1 MTGQYPRLRARTRR
15 RKNGKVVVY
24 YFYDA
29 TAEGGGEV
37 ALGTDYAKAIA
48 RWQEITDRGTA
59 APVITGTLE
68 EAFARWELEVL
79 PNYDS
84 PETRRGYT
92 KNLRMM
98 RPAFS
103 EATWDQV
110 DLPTIKAYLKKRT
123 AKTQGNRE
131 MALLSVIWNWARGE
145 GLVSLPWPAAGME
158 RSKWKNKEKPRKMK
172 VDDAVYAAIYTEAS
186 QHIKD
191 CMDLGSVTG
200 MRLTDCI
207 TVLMPRGAVLE
218 LEASKTGKEAEWEL
232 NLSQVLPGLVERRKA
247 LGAPHLMLL
256 SLPNG
261 RPVTQSALRYGW
273 DTARAI
279 AAQKADE
286 RGDAE
291 LAAAIRALYLRDMR
305 KRAAQKAGSLE
316 AAAELLQHSDK
327 RLTER
332 HYGGVRRLKPT
343 G

>member
-24 YFYDA
+24 YFFDA
-29 TAEGGGEV
+29 TAEGNSEIP
-37 ALGTDYAKAIA
+37 LGTDYTKAIA
-48 RWQEITDRGTA
+48 RWQEITERGTSE
-59 APVITGTLE
+59 PSTVGTLE
-68 EAFARWELEVL
+68 EAFSKWEAEAL
-79 PNYDS
+79 PGYS
-84 PETRRGYT
+84 SAETKRGYA
-92 KNLRMM
+92 KSLRMM
-98 RPAFS
+98 RPAFA

-110 DLPTIKAYLKKRT
+110 DMPAIKAYLKKRT

-172 VDDAVYAAIYTEAS
+172 VGDAVYAAIYAEAA

-232 NLSQVLPGLVERRKA
+232 NLSTVLPGLVERRKA

-256 SLPNG
+256 SLPSG
-261 RPVTQSALRYGW
+261 RPVTPAALRYGW

-279 AAQKADE
+279 AAQKAAE
-286 RGDAE
+286 AGDDE
-291 LAAAIRALYLRDMR
+291 LAQAIRALYLRDMR

-332 HYGGVRRLKPT
+332 HYGGVRRLKPA

>member
-24 YFYDA
+24 YYYDA
-29 TAEGGGEV
+29 TAEGGGEI
-37 ALGTDYAKAIA
+37 ALGTDYAKAVA
-48 RWQEITDRGTA
+48 RWQEINERGTA
-59 APVITGTLE
+59 EPTTAGTLE
-68 EAFARWELEVL
+68 EAFAQWEAEVL
-79 PNYDS
+79 PGYTS
-84 PETRRGYT
+84 AETRRGYT
-92 KNLRMM
+92 KSLRMM

-110 DLPTIKAYLKKRT
+110 DMPTIKAYLKART

-145 GLVSLPWPAAGME
+145 GLVSLPWPASGME
-158 RSKWKNKEKPRKMK
+158 RSRWKNKEKPRRMK
-172 VDDAVYAAIYTEAS
+172 VPDAVYSAIYEEAA

-207 TVLMPRGAVLE
+207 AVLMPRGAVLE

-232 NLSQVLPGLVERRKA
+232 NLSAVLPGLVERRKA

-256 SLPNG
+256 SLSNG
-261 RPVTQSALRYGW
+261 RPVTPSALRYGW

-286 RGDAE
+286 RGEVE

-316 AAAELLQHSDK
+316 DAADLLQHSDK
-327 RLTER
+327 RTTER
-332 HYGGVRRLKPT
+332 HYGGVRRLKPS

>member
-24 YFYDA
+24 YFFDA
-29 TAEGGGEV
+29 TAEGNGEIP
-37 ALGTDYAKAIA
+37 LGTDYAKAIA
-48 RWQEITDRGTA
+48 RWQEITERGTA
-59 APVITGTLE
+59 VPSTAGTLE
-68 EAFARWELEVL
+68 EAFAQWEREVL
-79 PNYDS
+79 PTYTS
-84 PETRRGYT
+84 AETKRGYA
-92 KNLRMM
+92 KSLRMM
-98 RPAFS
+98 RPAFGP
-103 EATWDQV
+103 ATWDQV

-145 GLVSLPWPAAGME
+145 GLTALPWPAAGME
-158 RSKWKNKEKPRKMK
+158 RSKWKNKESARKMK
-172 VDDAVYAAIYTEAS
+172 VADEVYTAIYAEAA

-191 CMDLGSVTG
+191 CMDLGSATG

-207 TVLMPRGAVLE
+207 TVLMPKGHILT
-218 LEASKTGKEAEWEL
+218 LEASKTGKEAEWDL

-261 RPVTQSALRYGW
+261 RPVTQAALRYGW

-279 AAQKADE
+279 AAQKADD
-286 RGDAE
+286 RGEKEFAE
-291 LAAAIRALYLRDMR
+291 AIRALYLRDMR

-316 AAAELLQHSDK
+316 AASELLQHSDK
-327 RLTER
+327 RITEK

>member
-1 MTGQYPRLRARTRR
+1 MTGTYPRLRARTRY
-15 RKNGKVVVY
+15 RKNGKVVAY

-29 TAEGGGEV
+29 TAEGAGEI
-37 ALGTDYAKAIA
+37 ALGTDFDKAVA
-48 RWQEITDRGTA
+48 RWAEINERGTA
-59 APVITGTLE
+59 TPTTQGTLE
-68 EAFARWELEVL
+68 EAFAQWEAEAL
-79 PNYDS
+79 PNYTS
-84 PETRRGYT
+84 AETRRGYA
-92 KNLRMM
+92 KSLRMM
-98 RPAFS
+98 RPAFA

-145 GLVSLPWPAAGME
+145 GFVTLPWPAAGME
-158 RSKWKNKEKPRKMK
+158 RSKWKNKENARKMK
-172 VDDAVYAAIYTEAS
+172 VHDAVYTAIYAEAA

-207 TVLMPRGAVLE
+207 SVLIPRGGVLS

-232 NLSQVLPGLVERRKA
+232 NLSAVLPGLVERRKA
-247 LGAPHLMLL
+247 LGASHLMLL
-256 SLPNG
+256 STAKG
-261 RPVTQSALRYGW
+261 RPVTHAALRYGW

-286 RGDAE
+286 RGEHE

-316 AAAELLQHSDK
+316 EAAELLQHSDK
-327 RLTER
+327 RITEK

>member
-29 TAEGGGEV
+29 TADGNGEIP
-37 ALGTDYAKAIA
+37 LGTDYTKAVA
-48 RWQEITDRGTA
+48 RWKEITEHGTSEPA
-59 APVITGTLE
+59 TTGTLE
-68 EAFARWELEVL
+68 EAFARWEAEVL
-79 PNYDS
+79 PGYS
-84 PETRRGYT
+84 SAETKRGYT
-92 KNLRMM
+92 KSLRMM
-98 RPAFS
+98 RPALK

-172 VDDAVYAAIYTEAS
+172 VEDAVYAAIYAEAA

-207 TVLMPRGAVLE
+207 AVLMPRGAVLT
-218 LEASKTGKEAEWEL
+218 LEASKTGKEAEWDL

-261 RPVTQSALRYGW
+261 RPVTQAALRYGW

-279 AAQKADE
+279 AAQKAEE
-286 RGDAE
+286 REDAE
-291 LAAAIRALYLRDMR
+291 LADAIKALYLRDMR

-332 HYGGVRRLKPT
+332 HYGGVRKLKPT

>member
-1 MTGQYPRLRARTRR
+1 MTGTHPRLRARTRR

-29 TAEGGGEV
+29 TAEGGGEI
-37 ALGTDYAKAIA
+37 ALGTDYAQAVA
-48 RWQEITDRGTA
+48 RWTEINERGTTE
-59 APVITGTLE
+59 PTTTGTLE
-68 EAFARWELEVL
+68 EAFTQWENEVL
-79 PNYDS
+79 PGYAS
-84 PETRRGYT
+84 AETKRGYA
-92 KNLRMM
+92 KSLRMM

-110 DLPTIKAYLKKRT
+110 DMPTIKAYLKKRT

-145 GLVSLPWPAAGME
+145 GLVSIPWPAAGME
-158 RSKWKNKEKPRKMK
+158 RSKWKNKEKPRRMK
-172 VDDAVYAAIYTEAS
+172 VQDAVYAAIYAEAS

-232 NLSQVLPGLVERRKA
+232 NLSAVLPGLVERRKA

-256 SLPNG
+256 STANG
-261 RPVTQSALRYGW
+261 RPVTQAALRYGW

-286 RGDAE
+286 RDDKE

-316 AAAELLQHSDK
+316 EAAELLQHSDK

>member
-1 MTGQYPRLRARTRR
+1 M
-15 RKNGKVVVY
+15 VY

-29 TAEGGGEV
+29 TADGNGEIP
-37 ALGTDYAKAIA
+37 LGTDYTKAVA
-48 RWQEITDRGTA
+48 RWKEITEHGTSEPA
-59 APVITGTLE
+59 TTGTLE
-68 EAFARWELEVL
+68 EAFARWEAEVL
-79 PNYDS
+79 PGYS
-84 PETRRGYT
+84 SAETKRGYT
-92 KNLRMM
+92 KSLRMM
-98 RPAFS
+98 RPALK

-172 VDDAVYAAIYTEAS
+172 VEDAVYAAIYAEAA

-207 TVLMPRGAVLE
+207 AVLMPRGAVLT
-218 LEASKTGKEAEWEL
+218 LEASKTGKEAEWDL

-261 RPVTQSALRYGW
+261 RPVTQAALRYGW

-279 AAQKADE
+279 AAQKAEE
-286 RGDAE
+286 REDAE
-291 LAAAIRALYLRDMR
+291 LADAIKALYLRDMR

-332 HYGGVRRLKPT
+332 HYGGVRKLKPT

>member
-15 RKNGKVVVY
+15 RKNGRVLVY

-29 TAEGGGEV
+29 TADGGGEIS
-37 ALGTDYAKAIA
+37 LGTDYAKAIA
-48 RWQEITDRGTA
+48 RWQEINERGTA
-59 APVITGTLE
+59 EPTTTGTLE
-68 EAFARWELEVL
+68 EAFAQWEAEVL
-79 PNYDS
+79 PGYTS
-84 PETRRGYT
+84 AETRRGYT
-92 KNLRMM
+92 KSLRMM

-110 DLPTIKAYLKKRT
+110 DMPTIKAYLKKRT

-145 GLVSLPWPAAGME
+145 GLVSLPWPASGMD
-158 RSKWKNKEKPRKMK
+158 RSRWKNKEKPRKMK
-172 VDDAVYAAIYTEAS
+172 VHDAVYSAIYAEAA

-232 NLSQVLPGLVERRKA
+232 NLSAVLPGLVERRKA

-256 SLPNG
+256 SLSNG
-261 RPVTQSALRYGW
+261 RPVTPSALRYGW

-279 AAQKADE
+279 AAQKVDE

-316 AAAELLQHSDK
+316 DAADLLQHSDK
-327 RLTER
+327 RTTER
-332 HYGGVRRLKPT
+332 HYGGVRRLKPS

>member
-37 ALGTDYAKAIA
+37 PLGTDYAQAIA

-59 APVITGTLE
+59 APTITGTLE
-68 EAFARWELEVL
+68 EAFARWETEVL
-79 PNYDS
+79 PGYS
-84 PETRRGYT
+84 SAETKRGYT
-92 KNLRMM
+92 KSLRMM
-98 RPAFS
+98 RPAFG

-110 DLPTIKAYLKKRT
+110 DMPTIKAYLKKRT

-145 GLVSLPWPAAGME
+145 GLVSQPWPAAGME
-158 RSKWKNKEKPRKMK
+158 RSRWKNKEKARRVK
-172 VDDAVYAAIYTEAS
+172 VHDAVYSAIYAEAS

-207 TVLMPRGAVLE
+207 SVLMPRGHILE
-218 LEASKTGKEAEWEL
+218 LEASKTGKEAEWDL
-232 NLSQVLPGLVERRKA
+232 NLSAVLPGLVERRKA

-256 SLPNG
+256 STPNG
-261 RPVTQSALRYGW
+261 RPVTQAALRYGW

-286 RGDAE
+286 RGDKE
-291 LAAAIRALYLRDMR
+291 LAAAIRGLYLRDMR

-316 AAAELLQHSDK
+316 DAAELLQHSDK
-327 RLTER
+327 RTTER
-332 HYGGVRRLKPT
+332 HYGGVRKLKPA

>member
-1 MTGQYPRLRARTRR
+1 MTGTHPRLRARMRR
-15 RKNGKVVVY
+15 RKNGRVVVY

-29 TAEGGGEV
+29 TAEGGGEI
-37 ALGTDYAKAIA
+37 ALGTDYGQAIA
-48 RWQEITDRGTA
+48 RWAEITERGTSTATA
-59 APVITGTLE
+59 AGTLE
-68 EAFARWELEVL
+68 EAFSQWEREVL
-79 PNYDS
+79 PGYAS
-84 PETRRGYT
+84 AETKRGYT
-92 KNLRMM
+92 KSLRMM
-98 RPAFS
+98 RPAFAG
-103 EATWDQV
+103 ATWDQV
-110 DLPTIKAYLKKRT
+110 DMPTIKAYLKKRT

-158 RSKWKNKEKPRKMK
+158 RSRWKNKESARKMK
-172 VDDAVYAAIYTEAS
+172 VQDAVYSAIYTEAA

-207 TVLMPRGAVLE
+207 TVLMPRAQILT
-218 LEASKTGKEAEWEL
+218 LEASKTGKEAEWDL
-232 NLSQVLPGLVERRKA
+232 NLSAILPGLVERRKA
-247 LGAPHLMLL
+247 LGAPHMMLL

-279 AAQKADE
+279 AAQKAEE
-286 RGDAE
+286 RGEEE

-316 AAAELLQHSDK
+316 EAAELLQHSDK
-327 RLTER
+327 RTTER
-332 HYGGVRRLKPT
+332 HYGGVRKLKPT